1 MTGKELAAKARA
13 AAGCKT
19 LYINGCFG
27 APMTAAN
34 KKRYANN
41 TAYNRRSER
50 QAKIYA
56 AALDCF
62 GFDCCGLIKGLLW
75 GWTGDPSKIYGG
87 AVYKSNGVP
96 DLSEAGLWAACSSK
110 SSIWGDQMPAGAFL
124 YMPGHCGIYLSN
136 GLAAEATPK
145 WADGVQITAVA
156 NFLETKPGYN
166 SRAWTAWGLL
176 PWIDYTA
183 PDPLPANVK
192 EFNLIC
198 NGKDKTARGIYE
210 GGNWYI
216 RLRDLQDRLAIA
228 TVDYNAMSGLPV
240 ITTK

>member
-1 MTGKELAAKARA
+1 MTGKELAAKARTA
-13 AAGCKT
+13 AACKT
-19 LYINGCFG
+19 LYVNGCFG

-41 TAYNRRSER
+41 TAYNRQPAR

-56 AALDCF
+56 AAPDCY
-62 GFDCCGLIKGLLW
+62 GFDCCGLVKGLLW

-87 AVYKSNGVP
+87 AVYRSNDVP
-96 DLSEAGLWAACSSK
+96 DLSEAGLWDACSAR
-110 SSIWGDQMPAGAFL
+110 GDLFDEIRPGAFL
-124 YMPGHCGIYLSN
+124 YMPGHCGIYLGD

-145 WADGVQITAVA
+145 WSDGVQITAVA
-156 NFLETKPGYN
+156 NIGPRLGYN
-166 SRAWTAWGLL
+166 ARTWTGWGLL

-183 PDPLPANVK
+183 PEPLPANVK

-198 NGKDKTARGIYE
+198 NGMDRTARGIYE

-216 RLRDLQDRLAIA
+216 RLRDLQDRLDIA
-228 TVDYNAMSGLPV
+228 TVDYNPVAGLPV
-240 ITTK
+240 VKSK